1 MAERLNLHIDET
13 GNQDLSEGRYLVAVV
28 LHDHSA
34 DIEDAIARYRS
45 RLSGA
50 GLPDVPFHGKDLL
63 HGNEG
68 YANVSPGDRK
78 RLLTQFS
85 RFVRELPISFFALR
99 YDGATVHNRSEL
111 EARLRRDLALLI
123 FDSLSYFQA
132 FDAIAVYYDNGQGA
146 VSAALHD
153 ALDFVLAKNVAD
165 YRHADPNARRLLQ
178 VADYVCTVLRV
189 SEDYDA
195 GRQSKTHE
203 RFSAI
208 AGISLSRLKS
218 SSIERRLRRSPV
230 DTVAADRLEIPR
242 RCWRANETD
251 RVANSGARA
260 L

>member
-99 YDGATVHNRSEL
+99 YDCLLYTSPSP
-111 EARLRRDLALLI
+111 RDR
-123 FDSLSYFQA
+123 
-132 FDAIAVYYDNGQGA
+132 G
-146 VSAALHD
+146 
-153 ALDFVLAKNVAD
+153 
-165 YRHADPNARRLLQ
+165 
-178 VADYVCTVLRV
+178 
-189 SEDYDA
+189 
-195 GRQSKTHE
+195 
-203 RFSAI
+203 
-208 AGISLSRLKS
+208 
-218 SSIERRLRRSPV
+218 
-230 DTVAADRLEIPR
+230 
-242 RCWRANETD
+242 
-251 RVANSGARA
+251 
-260 L
+260 

>member
-68 YANVSPGDRK
+68 YANVSSGDRK

-123 FDSLSYFQA
+123 FDSLSFFQS

-203 RFSAI
+203 RFF
-208 AGISLSRLKS
+208 GN
-218 SSIERRLRRSPV
+218 RRNFTQSFKKQL
-230 DTVAADRLEIPR
+230 DRK
-242 RCWRANETD
+242 AF
-251 RVANSGARA
+251 A
-260 L
+260 